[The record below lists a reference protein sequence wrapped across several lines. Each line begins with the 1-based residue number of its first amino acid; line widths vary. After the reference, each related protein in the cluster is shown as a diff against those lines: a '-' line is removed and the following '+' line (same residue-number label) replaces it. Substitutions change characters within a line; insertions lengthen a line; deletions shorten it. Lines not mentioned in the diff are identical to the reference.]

1 MMEDI
6 EICNCKSI
14 MKSEIGKVI
23 KEKDLKT
30 VGEVQDKTNA
40 GTGCGC
46 CISDLEAVLNE
57 INNKN

>member
-1 MMEDI
+1 MEDI
-6 EICNCKSI
+6 EICNCNSI

-30 VGEVQDKTNA
+30 IGEVQAETTA

-46 CISDLEAVLNE
+46 CFSEIEDVLNE
-57 INNKN
+57 MSNKN